1 MDFGLSLLNK
11 LVRLKQMRFD
21 KSKIQ
26 NPKSKIQM
34 RYIPNSP
41 EERDE
46 MLKVVGLGTA
56 DELFRSIPADV
67 QLNRQ
72 LKITEPLAEPEVIGA
87 MENFASK
94 NAAARKTSFLGAGV
108 YSHYSPTVVDHLIQR
123 SEFFTSYTPY
133 QPEVSQGTLQYIFEF
148 QTLICQLTGMEVA
161 NASMYDGS
169 TAMAEAFL
177 MAQRVTRR
185 DKVVIAQTVHPE
197 YLEVAKTYTQHG
209 DLTIETVHFDQKQGR
224 ILTDELSKLDDKTAA
239 LVVQSPNFFGC
250 IEDLQALADKA
261 HHVGALFIVVVTEAI
276 SFGLLKSPGE
286 CGADIVVGEGQS
298 FGIPMSFG
306 GPHLGLFATRE
317 KYVRNMPGR
326 LAGIAYDKNG
336 NRGFVLT
343 LATREQHIRR
353 EKATSNICTNQG
365 LIALA
370 ATVYMETMGKKGL
383 QEVAM
388 QNAQKAAYAAKRIS
402 ELENFSLPFS
412 APRFN
417 EFVVRAPKNA
427 SEMLEDLHASKDVI
441 GGLALSRY
449 YSENPN
455 DFLVCVTETNTKAQ
469 IDNLVESLQSVV

>member
-1 MDFGLSLLNK
+1 
-11 LVRLKQMRFD
+11 
-21 KSKIQ
+21 
-26 NPKSKIQM
+26 M

-41 EERDE
+41 EEREE
-46 MLKVVGLGTA
+46 MLRVVGLANA
-56 DELFRSIPADV
+56 DELFRSIPNEV
-67 QLNRQ
+67 KLNRT
-72 LKITEPLAEPEVIGA
+72 LNITDPLAESEVIGGMTELGA
-87 MENFASK
+87 ANT
-94 NAAARKTSFLGAGV
+94 AARKPSFLGAGV
-108 YSHYSPTVVDHLIQR
+108 YSHFSPTVVDHLIQR

-148 QTLICQLTGMEVA
+148 QTLVAQLTGMDVA

-185 DKVVIAQTVHPE
+185 EKVLVADTVHPE
-197 YLEVAKTYTQHG
+197 YLQVAHTYVQHCGIQLETAAFDEKTG
-209 DLTIETVHFDQKQGR
+209 RLTGLDH
-224 ILTDELSKLDDKTAA
+224 LDDQTAA

-250 IEDLQALADKA
+250 VEDLKDLADKA
-261 HHVGALFIVVVTEAI
+261 HAVGALLIVVVAEAI

-306 GPHLGLFATRE
+306 GPHVGLFATSE

-326 LAGIAYDKNG
+326 LAGVAYDKDG

-370 ATVYMETMGKKGL
+370 ATIYMETMGKKGL

-388 QNAQKAAYAAKRIS
+388 QNAQKTAYAAKQIAAIDGF
-402 ELENFSLPFS
+402 ELAFS
-412 APRFN
+412 APKFN
-417 EFVVRAPKNA
+417 EFVVRAPKA
-427 SEMLEDLHASKDVI
+427 ATEILEKLRTDKNII

-449 YSENPN
+449 YPDRPN
-455 DFLVCVTETNTKAQ
+455 EFLVCVTETNTREQ
-469 IDNLVESLQSVV
+469 IDALVEGLKN